1 MSVMQTAEHLE
12 IGTLEAGLPLILQS
26 PRQQGT
32 LKLIVR
38 RPEVNER
45 EVVSEGKLSAEFG
58 LSGDT
63 WIKRRSKRTPD
74 GSAHKDMQLTVMNS
88 RTIALVAGTDDRWQL
103 AGDQLFVDLDIS
115 IGNLPT
121 GTRLAIGEAVI
132 EITELPHTGCVKFQQ
147 RFGADAVKFVN
158 SPRGKELRLRGAN
171 ARVVKEGNIRT
182 GDVVAKL

>member
-1 MSVMQTAEHLE
+1 MQTAEHLE
-12 IGTLEAGLPLILQS
+12 IATLEAGLPFILQS

-45 EVVSEGKLSAEFG
+45 EVVDEGMLSTEFG
-58 LSGDT
+58 LAGDT
-63 WIKRRSKRTPD
+63 WVKRRSRRTPD

-88 RTIALVAGTDDRWQL
+88 RTIALVAGTDDRWPL

-115 IGNLPT
+115 VENLPA
-121 GTRLAIGEAVI
+121 GSRVGIGEAII

-171 ARVVKEGNIRT
+171 ARVVKEGKIQT
-182 GDVVAKL
+182 GDTVAKL